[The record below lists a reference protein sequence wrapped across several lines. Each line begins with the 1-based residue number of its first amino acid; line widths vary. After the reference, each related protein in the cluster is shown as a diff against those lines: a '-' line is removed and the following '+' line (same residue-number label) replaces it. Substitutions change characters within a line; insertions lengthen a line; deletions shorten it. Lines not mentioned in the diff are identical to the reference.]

1 MLYLYKKIIFYL
13 NLNELEKNDILF
25 DVRYI
30 ILSYIHSDFKYIKF
44 NNTNYEIYFK
54 NDKVNKN
61 NFLKKY
67 FNKEKLYI
75 KIDKNIDENFLKS
88 YLYSD
93 YYEDMDNYLS
103 YCSEMNYNKFV
114 IFSNMLE
121 NIEIEL
127 FPEFKEFFNGIMTE
141 FTDNYLIIDL
151 YNVKFRNLMCYYFS

>member
-61 NFLKKY
+61 NFFKKI

-75 KIDKNIDENFLKS
+75 KIDKNVNEEFLKS

>member
-13 NLNELEKNDILF
+13 NLNELENNDILF

-103 YCSEMNYNKFV
+103 YCAEMNYNNFV